1 MFNCVIS
8 RTLKSVK
15 KKRYTQKRYFLFQIS
30 RPNSYKQLGLSID
43 RSLIFLFGLFICDL
57 VHFMCPEVFCFLSA
71 RLESIL
77 SKLKRFEYLFSGFFS
92 VFLDAN
98 EYEIKLWNW
107 FALFS
112 LNKCIVLLNSYIF
125 LNNLDMIVFSEKEN
139 ILVINETNLFWQ
151 VYSSLVF

>member
-1 MFNCVIS
+1 MRHIAYIKISEKKTVHTKAIFSFSNFKAIFLQTAWVIYWQVFDLSVWFIYLWSCSFYVS
-8 RTLKSVK
+8 RS
-15 KKRYTQKRYFLFQIS
+15 FLF
-30 RPNSYKQLGLSID
+30 P
-43 RSLIFLFGLFICDL
+43 FFA
-57 VHFMCPEVFCFLSA
+57 H
-71 RLESIL
+71 LESIL